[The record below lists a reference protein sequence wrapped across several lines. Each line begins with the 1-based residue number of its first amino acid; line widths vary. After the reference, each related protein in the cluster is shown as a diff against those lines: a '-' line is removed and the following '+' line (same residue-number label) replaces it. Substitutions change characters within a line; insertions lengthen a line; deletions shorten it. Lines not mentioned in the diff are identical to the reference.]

1 MLKARSWII
10 IMMFFLLTLGVTG
23 CSDKLSIGLTHDL
36 QIASDT
42 KLGFVTLID
51 SRTGQAKY
59 LRSTNGGTS
68 MFFNEAQ
75 PASEITEVT
84 TISVIGISGIA
95 GSQSCNYITIDSRHV
110 GSMEER
116 VICRRNNELRE
127 TNLQDSD
134 IPTLPQKLMNRLAE
148 AGDINNLGFLILTD
162 AITGKTKLFMHKDY
176 TERPFKF
183 PLSITEVRNNNSWS
197 VITFKENP
205 CRQCSVNSNGQEHC
219 WYVTYCPS

>member
-1 MLKARSWII
+1 MLKVKPWVII
-10 IMMFFLLTLGVTG
+10 ITLFLLTLGITG

-36 QIASDT
+36 EKASDT
-42 KLGFVTLID
+42 KLGFVALID

-59 LRSTNGGTS
+59 LKSTNSGTS
-68 MFFNEAQ
+68 MFFNEPQ

-84 TISVIGISGIA
+84 TVSVVGVSGIA
-95 GSQSCNYITIDSRHV
+95 GFQSCNYITIDSRHV

-127 TNLQDSD
+127 TKLQDSD
-134 IPTLPQKLMNRLAE
+134 ISTLPQELMNRLAE

-162 AITGKTKLFMHKDY
+162 AITGKTKLLRHENY
-176 TERPFKF
+176 IERPFQF

-205 CRQCSVNSNGQEHC
+205 CRQCSVNSNGQYHC